1 MSEQSEQEEGPLMS
15 EVAAEIA
22 DDPGMDDGTAMRK
35 LLHLFIDLSEN
46 MMVTLWNIEESLAL
60 RKTEKGQRHDA

>member
-1 MSEQSEQEEGPLMS
+1 MS